1 MTTKHVCMIA
11 YTNYS
16 TDARVRREAETLAET
31 GEFNVTFL
39 SLMEGKTA
47 RSYVRDGVHVRELRI
62 RKYRGKN
69 RVRYILSYFLF
80 LALAFL
86 ECAGRA
92 LTGKLDVAHVHNMPN
107 FIVFA
112 AIPAKCLGKKVI
124 LDIHDSVPET
134 YLAKFSAGRPGILYK
149 LLCMEERISCGI
161 ADRIICVNH
170 PQIEAL
176 VRRGMPAGKIVV
188 SMNVPDPRL
197 FPKTAGK
204 TGGGG
209 KTIRIVY
216 HGTITKRLGIDL
228 AIRAV
233 ARLSKHFPDL
243 RFIIL
248 GDGDDAAEFAALIQS
263 LHAEETIR
271 FENRMIPVEDL
282 KAFLSDMDIGI
293 VANRK
298 NIDRSHAARKDA
310 GIHRAGHPGGRPETQ
325 DDHVVLQRRHDLIF
339 RTGKRGRHRRGDRGS
354 RPVAGK
360 AKATEP
366 ERRGVLRRVRLGKTK
381 ARSAEFISSNGL
393 KRRRTA

>member
-298 NIDRSHAARKDA
+298 NIATDLMLPVKMLEYIAL
-310 GIHRAGHPGGRPETQ
+310 GI
-325 DDHVVLQRRHDLIF
+325 
-339 RTGKRGRHRRGDRGS
+339 
-354 RPVAGK
+354 PVAAPRLKTITWYFNDDMISFFEPENVDAIAG
-360 AKATEP
+360 AIEALVRSP
-366 ERRGVLRRVRLGKTK
+366 ERRKQQSRNAGAFFEEYGWEKQKHDLLNLYRRM
-381 ARSAEFISSNGL
+381 A
-393 KRRRTA
+393 

>member
-1 MTTKHVCMIA
+1 MAKHVCMIA
-11 YTNYS
+11 YTNYA

-31 GEFNVTFL
+31 GEFHVTFL

-69 RVRYILSYFLF
+69 RARYILSYFLF

-92 LTGKLDVAHVHNMPN
+92 FTGKLDVAHVHNMPN

-134 YLAKFSAGRPGILYK
+134 YLAKFSTGRPGNLYR

-170 PQIEAL
+170 PQMEAL
-176 VRRGMPAGKIVV
+176 ARRGMPAEKIVV

-197 FPKTAGK
+197 FPKTDGK

-233 ARLSKHFPDL
+233 ARLSKPCPDL

-248 GDGDDAAEFAALIQS
+248 GDGDDAAEFAGLIQS

-282 KAFLSDMDIGI
+282 RAFLSDMDIGI

-298 NIDRSHAARKDA
+298 NIATDLMLPVKMLEYIAL
-310 GIHRAGHPGGRPETQ
+310 GI
-325 DDHVVLQRRHDLIF
+325 
-339 RTGKRGRHRRGDRGS
+339 
-354 RPVAGK
+354 PVAAPRLKTITWYFTDDMISFFEPENVDSIAG
-360 AKATEP
+360 AIETLVRSP
-366 ERRGVLRRVRLGKTK
+366 ERRRQQSRNAGAFFEEYGW
-381 ARSAEFISSNGL
+381 E
-393 KRRRTA
+393 KRKHDLLNLYRKMA